1 MGSSEKFSFLSSE
14 NKLLNV
20 FIGIIMLFLFVWL
33 LVVGRS
39 IILPLMIAIFLT
51 FILEPMVTFLRK
63 LKIPMAVAV
72 LLTLTFAFIILY
84 LMGALVYANVQ
95 IFVGQFPI
103 YQVRLLKSVSRF
115 TELFEKWFGEP
126 LNIEIFKRINWV
138 ETLRQFS
145 IAQFVLGSVGSFV
158 TFFVKMLMVIIF
170 IAYFLP
176 GMQHIE
182 EKIEYAFPARQSKRI
197 LRIFRNVIRQ
207 VQTYLGAKTLGSV
220 IIGIVGIII
229 FYTFGLDFA
238 FFWGFLLFIFN
249 YIPTIGPVV
258 ASFFPV
264 LFSLLQFGSV
274 SIAFWLA
281 VSLAILQ
288 TAMGN
293 YVEPKLMGRSMNLS
307 PIMVILSLIFWG
319 YIWGAAGMILAIP
332 ILGTISII
340 FENFESLKF
349 VSVFLRGGV
358 KK

>member
-1 MGSSEKFSFLSSE
+1 MGSPDKFAFLGSE

-20 FIGIIMLFLFVWL
+20 FIGVVLLFLFIWL

-51 FILEPMVTFLRK
+51 FILEPMVSFLMRF
-63 LKIPMAVAV
+63 KIPLAIAV
-72 LLTLTFAFIILY
+72 LLTLIFAFIILY

-95 IFVGQFPI
+95 IFVGRFPI
-103 YQVRLLKSVSRF
+103 YQVRLLKSISHF
-115 TELFEKWFGEP
+115 TLQFEKWFGEP
-126 LNIEIFKRINWV
+126 LNIDIFKRINWV
-138 ETLRQFS
+138 ETFQQFS

-176 GMQHIE
+176 GMQHIDA
-182 EKIEYAFPARQSKRI
+182 KIELAFPTKQSKQI
-197 LRIFRNVIRQ
+197 IGVFHNVTNQ

-220 IIGIVGIII
+220 IIGLVGIII
-229 FYTFGLDFA
+229 FYAFDLDFA
-238 FFWGFLLFIFN
+238 FFWGFLLFLFN
-249 YIPTIGPVV
+249 YIPTLGPIV

-264 LFSLLQFGSV
+264 LFAMLQFGSL
-274 SIAFWLA
+274 SIAFWLTI
-281 VSLAILQ
+281 SMILLQ
-288 TAMGN
+288 TVMGN
-293 YVEPKLMGRSMNLS
+293 YVEPKLMGRTMNLS

-332 ILGTISII
+332 ILGTFTII

-349 VSVFLRGGV
+349 VSVFLRGGP